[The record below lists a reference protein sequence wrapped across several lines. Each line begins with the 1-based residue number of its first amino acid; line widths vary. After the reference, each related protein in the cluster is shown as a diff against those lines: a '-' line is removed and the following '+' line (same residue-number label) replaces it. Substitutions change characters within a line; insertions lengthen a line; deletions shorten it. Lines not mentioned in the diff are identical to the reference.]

1 MRACPETCL
10 LLILLLALSGC
21 GSLLGTKPIRQQRK
35 FAVVAQPLRLGLKGS
50 ERPYPFK
57 VQVKKC
63 EVSRL
68 YDRDQF
74 ISRLSA
80 YEIQEDRWNTWAS
93 RPSDM
98 LTTVVERYLYEA
110 QLFTQLSQAFLDE
123 RPDYVLETVV
133 KAIERFE
140 NNQRNFARLAVS
152 MKLVEQKSGKI
163 FWSDEFDE
171 EEPISSRDIGAI
183 VQALSD
189 ILHDKLEV
197 YLRDLDFEFLNLMRQ
212 GRGLRPLSAAELEN
226 AAALGDTAQAA
237 AGGTSTADYEILY
250 DPDKLAI
257 PAEE

>member
-1 MRACPETCL
+1 VKVRRGSCL
-10 LLILLLALSGC
+10 VLLLLLALGGC
-21 GSLLGTKPIRQQRK
+21 GALLGTKPIRQQRK
-35 FAVVAQPLRLGLKGS
+35 FTIVAQPLRLALKGS

-57 VQVKKC
+57 VQIKRF

-68 YDRDQF
+68 YERDQF

-110 QLFTQLSQAFLDE
+110 QLFTQLSQEFLDE

-140 NNQRNFARLAVS
+140 NNQQNFARLAMS
-152 MKLVEQKSGKI
+152 MKLIEQKSGKI
-163 FWSDEFDE
+163 FWSGEFDE
-171 EEPISSRDIGAI
+171 EEPVTSREIGAV

-197 YLRDLDFEFLNLMRQ
+197 YIRDLDFEFLNLMRQ
-212 GRGLRPLSAAELEN
+212 ERGLRPLSAAELEDI
-226 AAALGDTAQAA
+226 AALGDTAQAGGEANA
-237 AGGTSTADYEILY
+237 AADYEILY
-250 DPDKLAI
+250 DPDKITI